1 VINNG
6 AMPPLFLR
14 RLASAATVGAALGLP
29 CPTGASAQTSPLP
42 RVTSEVVVTATA
54 SPAPTAGVGRTVTVL
69 TRADLERLGMTS
81 VIDSLRLVAG
91 VDPKARGGQDVQ
103 TDFSLRGATF
113 GQSLVLIDGV
123 RLNDSQ
129 SGHHNGE
136 IPAPLLG
143 IDRIEV
149 VFGPASAVHG
159 ADALGGTIHVVTRS
173 DPHSTGLVTA
183 GQHGLVTAQASV

>member
-1 VINNG
+1 MT
-6 AMPPLFLR
+6 A
-14 RLASAATVGAALGLP
+14 
-29 CPTGASAQTSPLP
+29 
-42 RVTSEVVVTATA
+42 EVVVTATA

-81 VIDSLRLVAG
+81 IIDSLRLVAG
-91 VDPKARGGQDVQ
+91 VDPKARGGRDVQ

-136 IPAPLLG
+136 IPAPCSAS
-143 IDRIEV
+143 IESRWSLAPPRRCMAQTRWEARFTSSRARPAHHRACHRRPARTGHRPVRQPRV
-149 VFGPASAVHG
+149 VSCPTDGHCPAGEAE
-159 ADALGGTIHVVTRS
+159 
-173 DPHSTGLVTA
+173 VTA
-183 GQHGLVTAQASV
+183 SCSIVILHWAAAACAASSAGR